1 MENFERFEKKFEE
14 EGLECVEE
22 NAGYLTFTFK
32 DGSVFEVLGVSTEQY
47 PGYTDVRIKE
57 I

>member
-1 MENFERFEKKFEE
+1 MINFERFEKKFEE

-32 DGSVFEVLGVSTEQY
+32 DGSVFEVLGLPNEQH
-47 PGYTDVRIKE
+47 PGYTDVQIKE